1 MKVVLYPSRQ
11 QALYI
16 TYEQISNDRSI
27 SDNSIQRLG
36 FEDKIR
42 KKKKKIL
49 QFCPVAVGH
58 ENSDRAP
65 GLNIIDGPDN

>member
-27 SDNSIQRLG
+27 LDNLIQRLG

-42 KKKKKIL
+42 KKKKSYNFVQWLLVMKTQTGL
-49 QFCPVAVGH
+49 QG
-58 ENSDRAP
+58 
-65 GLNIIDGPDN
+65 